1 MSCVFALTLS
11 SCSNNEDKY
20 SSINGDNTYLTLGD
34 KYSVTNKE
42 LYNQLKWSSS
52 TYLSNQLN
60 STIVKEE
67 LEEVKAAVESSNEN
81 TEKYRNK
88 VQWH

>member
-1 MSCVFALTLS
+1 MNHNTKNTRFLRPLSLAFMSCVFALTLS

-60 STIVKEE
+60 ITFQ
-67 LEEVKAAVESSNEN
+67 
-81 TEKYRNK
+81 TEFLL
-88 VQWH
+88 